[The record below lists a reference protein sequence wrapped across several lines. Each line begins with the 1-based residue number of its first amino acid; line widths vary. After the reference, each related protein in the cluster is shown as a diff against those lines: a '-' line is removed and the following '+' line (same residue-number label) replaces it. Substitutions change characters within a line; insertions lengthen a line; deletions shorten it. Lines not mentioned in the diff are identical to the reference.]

1 MIQSTTTT
9 TYTGTH
15 IYIYI
20 YPINSMSLNNPS
32 QDLIFFKDNSLISDK
47 IINQETTT
55 TTTTTAS
62 NNFHSYLSVITYN
75 QSTSPNWLINGL
87 IEDTLFGN
95 ATKSLNNHE
104 SYHQMKKKDIIIKNK
119 KIMILSFLHNK
130 EFYIKNCKR
139 IGINLEEKEK
149 EQQQQF
155 QFIDYF
161 NDLFINLIKNPND
174 SIKDINKMFDN
185 IINSLNNDSKDD
197 VDVIIIEGVEIL
209 LFATNI
215 TSNQLIFNINR
226 LNKKCRQ
233 LFVVS
238 SKECLFKN
246 NESIGV
252 TFSFDDPMIKINDF
266 LIKLLHRSQL
276 NITLEPLITGRAKDI
291 TGSLTISKGC
301 IPYDENLSISINEK
315 EYVYHI
321 TKDSQVKLYYR

>member
-1 MIQSTTTT
+1 
-9 TYTGTH
+9 
-15 IYIYI
+15 
-20 YPINSMSLNNPS
+20 MSLNNPS
-32 QDLIFFKDNSLISDK
+32 QDLIFFKDNSLISKK
-47 IINQETTT
+47 ILNNEINRKSKN
-55 TTTTTAS
+55 S
-62 NNFHSYLSVITYN
+62 NSYLSVITYN

-95 ATKSLNNHE
+95 ASKSLNNHE
-104 SYHQMKKKDIIIKNK
+104 LSNASNESISNTNRR
-119 KIMILSFLHNK
+119 IMVISFLHNK

-139 IGINLEEKEK
+139 IGINLEEK

>member
-1 MIQSTTTT
+1 
-9 TYTGTH
+9 
-15 IYIYI
+15 
-20 YPINSMSLNNPS
+20 MSLNNPS

-119 KIMILSFLHNK
+119 KIMIISFLHNK

-149 EQQQQF
+149 EQQQQQV

-161 NDLFINLIKNPND
+161 NDLFINLIKNHND
-174 SIKDINKMFDN
+174 
-185 IINSLNNDSKDD
+185 
-197 VDVIIIEGVEIL
+197 
-209 LFATNI
+209 
-215 TSNQLIFNINR
+215 
-226 LNKKCRQ
+226 
-233 LFVVS
+233 
-238 SKECLFKN
+238 
-246 NESIGV
+246 
-252 TFSFDDPMIKINDF
+252 
-266 LIKLLHRSQL
+266 
-276 NITLEPLITGRAKDI
+276 
-291 TGSLTISKGC
+291 
-301 IPYDENLSISINEK
+301 
-315 EYVYHI
+315 
-321 TKDSQVKLYYR
+321 

>member
-1 MIQSTTTT
+1 M
-9 TYTGTH
+9 
-15 IYIYI
+15 
-20 YPINSMSLNNPS
+20 
-32 QDLIFFKDNSLISDK
+32 
-47 IINQETTT
+47 
-55 TTTTTAS
+55 
-62 NNFHSYLSVITYN
+62 ITYN

-119 KIMILSFLHNK
+119 NHDYIILHNK

-174 SIKDINKMFDN
+174 SVKDINKMFDN

-226 LNKKCRQ
+226 LNKNVDNYL
-233 LFVVS
+233 LF
-238 SKECLFKN
+238 
-246 NESIGV
+246 
-252 TFSFDDPMIKINDF
+252 
-266 LIKLLHRSQL
+266 
-276 NITLEPLITGRAKDI
+276 
-291 TGSLTISKGC
+291 
-301 IPYDENLSISINEK
+301 
-315 EYVYHI
+315 
-321 TKDSQVKLYYR
+321 QVKSVF